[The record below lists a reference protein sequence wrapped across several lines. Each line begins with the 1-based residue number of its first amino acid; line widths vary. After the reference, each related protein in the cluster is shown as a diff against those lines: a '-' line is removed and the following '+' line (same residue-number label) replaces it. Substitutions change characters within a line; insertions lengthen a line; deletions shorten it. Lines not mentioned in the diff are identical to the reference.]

1 MARKKK
7 GDIKSKRGTSL
18 IPGTG
23 SGMAGDKAPSGR
35 PNSSIDAGTVVEKGF
50 GRGQYA
56 TERLLHPSII
66 GKKKNRSKGKTFT
79 PVEMERFEELQGY
92 ASDEKKKNPNSKTKT
107 PLEII
112 NDVYKENLER
122 SGSEIVAKAKA
133 KDEARKMKFDTDTLD
148 FKKDSVVL
156 KSPIIDLEAYT
167 VPDIKPI
174 VAGSRVD
181 IKDTSARKRRADI
194 SDKTKRSIEI
204 EKRTRALQEEV
215 DKDKLSGM
223 TTIPSASGAGSLILP
238 PRPVPPTATPIP
250 TSGASA
256 YTLVD
261 KSKAKQA
268 EERMTAKALSERKFI
283 AESGAVGVVT
293 GRTKEELER
302 SKRPP
307 LSYDTELLTSG
318 GAVNIPMVT
327 FDKKQLSEKEQKALD
342 RVILGQ
348 PEVIRT
354 IYRDEKKVPKTVWD
368 TFARGQ
374 HFSLREI
381 GGLHVTEEPYTI
393 GGRDI
398 PGTSRR
404 VASDRVPVAVGRQQ
418 MMVSPELREEVQKEL
433 KKTGELSK
441 ELQSKIK
448 AETKEGTA
456 RETGGAKEEIEKELK
471 ETKLLGYV
479 EGARKEGEG
488 LTFAERKRLSEADA
502 IRGKGRLDEATG
514 KIGKSAGYDTAAIE
528 MQKRASEREA
538 MRAKRDLTLP
548 ELKRERENSKIAL
561 TNMEAKYN
569 DLKALGIPPG
579 EAGNT
584 RRALLKEMQKGM
596 KEELENMSDLESKIG
611 RAQTTSLGLAPASG
625 VVDEISDQERAQ
637 LEAGRSQAM
646 QTLVRQLTLYRDQ
659 AKASKI
665 LESSLQK
672 EYKKKPKNGYP
683 PAAIIHGYEKRLPK
697 GYWKLRIK
705 TDQHRDYIDVYFD
718 IVAPTR
724 QQVTDEQGNV
734 TGWKSPYASRSEQD
748 IDVNKMLEL
757 MNMARY
763 PGAEIEDVYSPK
775 IKGKFMQLKWKIKA
789 VKTEG

>member
-238 PRPVPPTATPIP
+238 PRPVPPAPGATPTPTPTPTPTATGTVIGQSLALGPAGVAGQQADPYFKIDMKDF
-250 TSGASA
+250 S
-256 YTLVD
+256 
-261 KSKAKQA
+261 AKQK
-268 EERMTAKALSERKFI
+268 EVMDELVHD
-283 AESGAVGVVT
+283 VGSDADKRAWNRREIN
-293 GRTKEELER
+293 RTMLNLWR
-302 SKRPP
+302 NDP
-307 LSYDTELLTSG
+307 
-318 GAVNIPMVT
+318 
-327 FDKKQLSEKEQKALD
+327 
-342 RVILGQ
+342 RVS
-348 PEVIRT
+348 T
-354 IYRDEKKVPKTVWD
+354 T
-368 TFARGQ
+368 
-374 HFSLREI
+374 EI
-381 GGLHVTEEPYTI
+381 GGYTVKDVPISVLGHQLGFTMPERFGGKDIVARKKTAFDTIKVDYRMPTE
-393 GGRDI
+393 G
-398 PGTSRR
+398 
-404 VASDRVPVAVGRQQ
+404 
-418 MMVSPELREEVQKEL
+418 EL
-433 KKTGELSK
+433 KRQREIASRQKSGLESGERVSKVRLDKSGKVIGAFEKKGKTLS
-441 ELQSKIK
+441 QIR
-448 AETKEGTA
+448 A
-456 RETGGAKEEIEKELK
+456 
-471 ETKLLGYV
+471 
-479 EGARKEGEG
+479 
-488 LTFAERKRLSEADA
+488 EADEGM

-569 DLKALGIPPG
+569 DLKALGTPPG

-596 KEELENMSDLESKIG
+596 QEELENMSDLESKIG

-705 TDQHRDYIDVYFD
+705 TDPHRDYIDVYFD

-724 QQVTDEQGNV
+724 QKVTDEQGNV
-734 TGWKSPYASRSEQD
+734 TGWKSPYASRNDQD